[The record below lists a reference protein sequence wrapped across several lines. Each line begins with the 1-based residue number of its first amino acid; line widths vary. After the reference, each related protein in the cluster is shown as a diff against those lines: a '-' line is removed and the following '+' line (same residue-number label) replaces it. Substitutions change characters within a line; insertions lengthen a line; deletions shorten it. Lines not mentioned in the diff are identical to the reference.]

1 MLYQFFILGVNMF
14 LKNRILLG
22 AGGLILG
29 IFFLAQRTGITQ
41 TTNKT
46 LKEVPA
52 SQSQPDSGKQM
63 YKDYC
68 AACHGIDGKGNGPA
82 VEFLKASPPDL
93 TTMAKRYNEKSVVPK
108 VTFILNSGMESKT
121 HGTPEMLIWGPVFSK
136 LSHHNDQAVLL
147 RIHNLAKYVDSIQQ
161 K

>member
-1 MLYQFFILGVNMF
+1 MF
-14 LKNRILLG
+14 PGNRIFFGTG
-22 AGGLILG
+22 ALFLG
-29 IFFLAQRTGITQ
+29 IFFLAQETGITQ

-68 AACHGIDGKGNGPA
+68 AVCHGMDGKGNGPA
-82 VEFLKASPPDL
+82 VEFLKAPPPDL
-93 TTMAKRYNEKSVVPK
+93 TTMAKRYGEKSLVPK
-108 VTFILNSGMESKT
+108 VTLILRSETESKA
-121 HGTPEMLIWGPVFSK
+121 HGTLDMPIWGPLFSSV
-136 LSHHNDQAVLL
+136 SHHNDQVVLL
-147 RIHNLAKYVDSIQQ
+147 RIHNLSKYVDSIQQ